1 MKFNVN
7 ALAPFSRF
15 SQALF
20 SDAIQV
26 YLFLFCVKRDIRRS
40 RACYK
45 SLEHVRNRIE
55 TRNIAKRTTKFH
67 RLPDNLIHSHNHHW
81 FYPTIP
87 SVMILWIFF
96 SYIFTYVHRDIK
108 RIVRHLS
115 ALFNELHRLSFPIDN
130 IIWRR

>member
-45 SLEHVRNRIE
+45 SLKHVRNRIE

-67 RLPDNLIHSHNHHW
+67 RLPDNLIHSQPALVLSYDSFHNH
-81 FYPTIP
+81 
-87 SVMILWIFF
+87 SLNILFL
-96 SYIFTYVHRDIK
+96 YFTYVRRDIN

-115 ALFNELHRLSFPIDN
+115 ALFNELHRLSFRINN
-130 IIWRR
+130 II